1 MLLHPP
7 VQGHVVILGP
17 AAEWVQEEDGVLVAS
32 LQQAALG
39 VLHQQGV
46 TVVDGVAQLECKHGI
61 WRGHGALD
69 MMTSF
74 TAGTEP
80 QRIRPSL
87 RVQFEKKKTCRNYTS
102 GTANMLIF
110 TFKLEWT
117 LIHFK
122 IKVLL
127 ISIKYVS

>member
-17 AAEWVQEEDGVLVAS
+17 AAERVQEEDGVLVAS

-61 WRGHGALD
+61 WREHGALD
-69 MMTSF
+69 LMTSF
-74 TAGTEP
+74 TAGTGL
-80 QRIRPSL
+80 QHIRPSL
-87 RVQFEKKKTCRNYTS
+87 RVQLEKK
-102 GTANMLIF
+102 NMQELHIWHS
-110 TFKLEWT
+110 KHAH
-117 LIHFK
+117 IY
-122 IKVLL
+122 I
-127 ISIKYVS
+127 